1 MPITLN
7 GTTGITDVDGGTVL
21 STTDL
26 ATQAEAEA
34 GTNNTKLMTPL
45 RTKQGI
51 VALASGP
58 NYQSAEQTIALAGA
72 LTLTHGLGRLPNSV
86 DVWLVCKT
94 ADLGWS
100 VGDWYGPVGAE
111 TFGDGAN
118 NGVAIA
124 MNTTE
129 IKITTGA
136 QSVTLLNRS
145 TGTRAVSTLT
155 SWRYVVRAW

>member
-1 MPITLN
+1 MPIVLN
-7 GTTGITDVDGGTVL
+7 GTSGITDADGGTVL
-21 STTDL
+21 STADI

-34 GTNNTKLMTPL
+34 GTDNTKVMTPL
-45 RTKQGI
+45 RADQAI
-51 VALASGP
+51 VKLASVP
-58 NYQSAEQTIALAGA
+58 NYESAEQTVALAGA
-72 LTLTHGLGRLPNSV
+72 LTLTHGLGRLPNMV
-86 DVWLVCKT
+86 NVWLVCKT

-100 VGDWYGPVGAE
+100 VGDWYGPIGAE

-124 MNTTE
+124 MTTTQ

-136 QSVTLLNRS
+136 QSVSLLNRT
-145 TGTRAVSTLT
+145 TGLRGVATLT